1 MFFFLMIRP
10 PPRSTRTDTLFPYTT
25 LFRSSG
31 DEKAGYDEEHADADI
46 AAREPGNARVK
57 QHHRQNGKGP
67 EAVDVGTIPLHRSSL
82 NASTLGS
89 YQPRSAGGGL
99 FLRQTRPSGRWR
111 RVLGGELGGRG
122 DLDQLHVVGMTQFAV
137 ADTGRL
143 QHAGAGAQNVLA
155 DRKSTRLNTSH

>member
-1 MFFFLMIRP
+1 MRI
-10 PPRSTRTDTLFPYTT
+10 SDW
-25 LFRSSG
+25 SS
-31 DEKAGYDEEHADADI
+31 DVCSSDL
-46 AAREPGNARVK
+46 
-57 QHHRQNGKGP
+57 HRQNGKGP

-137 ADTGRL
+137 ADTG
-143 QHAGAGAQNVLA
+143 
-155 DRKSTRLNTSH
+155 DRKSTRLNSSH